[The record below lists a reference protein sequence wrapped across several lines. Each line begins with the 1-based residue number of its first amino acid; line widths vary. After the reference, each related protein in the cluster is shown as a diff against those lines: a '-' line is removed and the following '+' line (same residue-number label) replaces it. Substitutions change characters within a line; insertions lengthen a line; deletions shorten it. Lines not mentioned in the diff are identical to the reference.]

1 MDEDTG
7 TTRVGAAVRSARLY
21 RGLSL
26 DVVAGLAGH
35 SKSWLSK
42 VERGLLPLERRSDIA
57 ALADVLQVSPADL
70 TGRPHLG
77 EPGRRRGADA
87 AAVVQ
92 IRKALQDVPDPAG
105 AGEADQLAADAEVMR
120 GLHLSLDLAGLGEV
134 LPGLL
139 TRLRATLAA
148 VHHAEDRTRLLRA
161 YFWAGNAAETML
173 RNLGHF
179 DLAWIA
185 ALSVREAAEGLGDPV
200 WLAAAEFH
208 RAHALVPAGAAR
220 AALAHA
226 SAGAD
231 LASTTPGPDA
241 VGAHGALQLAA
252 AYAAAVAGQT
262 DEAADRVAAAERL
275 AAGDTGRAFT
285 RGFAFGAPNAMV
297 HRMHVALEAG
307 MPQQVLA
314 AARQLPPEGLP
325 DPERR
330 ATYWVDLGRAHAMMH
345 RDEEAV
351 RMLRRAEGIAPA
363 RVRLHP
369 VVPGVLA
376 DMRDRRQRAAV
387 GRELRGLLYRMGLP
401 H

>member
-1 MDEDTG
+1 VDEGTG

-26 DVVAGLAGH
+26 DVVAGLVGR

-42 VERGLLPLERRSDIA
+42 VERGLLPLERRSDLA
-57 ALADVLQVSPADL
+57 ALADVLQVSVSDL
-70 TGRPHLG
+70 TGRPFLG
-77 EPGRRRGADA
+77 DKRPERVAEK
-87 AAVVQ
+87 AVVQ
-92 IRKALQDVPDPAG
+92 VRKALQELPDPGQADEPDRL
-105 AGEADQLAADAEVMR
+105 ASEAEATRKLRQ
-120 GLHLSLDLAGLGEV
+120 SLDLAGLGGV

-139 TRLRATLAA
+139 TRLRATMAA
-148 VHHAEDRTRLLRA
+148 VPRAEDRGQLLRA
-161 YFWAGNAAETML
+161 YFWTAQSTQVMV

-185 ALSVREAAEGLGDPV
+185 AEQVRRAAEDLGDPV
-200 WLAAAEFH
+200 WLGAAGFSQ
-208 RAHALVPAGAAR
+208 AHALVPAGAAH

-231 LASTTPGPDA
+231 LASTAAGADA

-275 AAGDTGRAFT
+275 AAGDAGRVFT
-285 RGFAFGAPNAMV
+285 RGFSFGAPNVAL

-330 ATYWVDLGRAHAMMH
+330 ATYWVDLGRAHAMMR

-351 RMLRRAEGIAPA
+351 RMLRRAEEITPA

-369 VVPGVLA
+369 VVREVVA
-376 DMRDRRQRAAV
+376 DMQARRQRAAV